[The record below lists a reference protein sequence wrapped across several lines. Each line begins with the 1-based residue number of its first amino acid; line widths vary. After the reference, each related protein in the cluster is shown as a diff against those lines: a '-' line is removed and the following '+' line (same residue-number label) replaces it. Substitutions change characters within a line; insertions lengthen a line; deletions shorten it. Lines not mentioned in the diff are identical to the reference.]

1 MCIRDSSSY
10 VPAAGPGSIQPI
22 EGLPQDAH
30 LTVAGKNFTEQLIL
44 GKMAVLAAQAAG
56 FEVTDLTNIPGSQPT
71 REVMLSG
78 EADMTYEY
86 TGTAW
91 ITYLNHEKGIA
102 DQQKQY
108 EAVRDADLE
117 LSLIHI

>member
-1 MCIRDSSSY
+1 MCIRDR
-10 VPAAGPGSIQPI
+10 
-22 EGLPQDAH
+22 
-30 LTVAGKNFTEQLIL
+30 NFTEQLIL

-86 TGTAW
+86 TGTA
-91 ITYLNHEKGIA
+91 
-102 DQQKQY
+102 
-108 EAVRDADLE
+108 